1 VIDSDEYIVKR
12 AQECRAI
19 ETTFRP
25 VGWPLQPADKW
36 RNGAHRVIA
45 TGAHVK
51 GKGRVTANRDTV
63 VARATCHRVA
73 PAAPKIPS
81 AAALQSVKKEKQKP
95 TNGTRLVAKRRR
107 RRVGA
112 RSAATTAHH
121 LLSGGDDSTATV
133 EKTGRSVG
141 GSCGAGHSNGAVD
154 GDETAAAAL
163 LAGRRSSPSG
173 RNKTDNCESSAA
185 AESGG
190 RFTACRPSSLFV
202 FSADAVGGGGG
213 GGGGAER
220 LSTVARRVVGVFFGC
235 RFR

>member
-1 VIDSDEYIVKR
+1 MIDSDEYIVKR

-81 AAALQSVKKEKQKP
+81 AAALQSVKKEKQIP

-133 EKTGRSVG
+133 EKNGSVG
-141 GSCGAGHSNGAVD
+141 RRQLRRRPLERSRRRRRNG
-154 GDETAAAAL
+154 
-163 LAGRRSSPSG
+163 SG
-173 RNKTDNCESSAA
+173 RPPRRPPVV
-185 AESGG
+185 AERTQQDGQL
-190 RFTACRPSSLFV
+190 RV
-202 FSADAVGGGGG
+202 IGGGGI
-213 GGGGAER
+213 R
-220 LSTVARRVVGVFFGC
+220 WQIYRVPSVVLVCFLRRC
-235 RFR
+235 RRRRRRRRRRG